1 MLRLERCRGG
11 GILRGAGPSSRVPS
25 DCKPCHSWPLKSC
38 FGASMHGLDE
48 PGPACRYLEGK
59 RQEQAEREY
68 DGCTFSPEVHDI
80 D

>member
-1 MLRLERCRGG
+1 
-11 GILRGAGPSSRVPS
+11 
-25 DCKPCHSWPLKSC
+25 
-38 FGASMHGLDE
+38 MHGLDE